1 MEDKIDPGASTPIYQ
16 QIKNLILTR
25 IASGELR
32 PNDQLP
38 SEREYEALLGVSRQT
53 VRRALDELVLQGT
66 LYRQAGKGTYVAA
79 QPSDDDYVG
88 IIGSAAMLA
97 ISPDHAFYCQRL
109 EQIEAPEFA
118 RALLGLGEKEHVI
131 FFEQLTCVR
140 AEPRYIH
147 RSYFPQTVA
156 SMEEIERMKHLSVME
171 ILLSLPAPLP
181 LLSRDHI
188 KPELSDAHD
197 ARLLGI
203 DPGSPVQVQ
212 RGCMLS
218 ANGVP
223 IEAHELVVR
232 GDRFKM
238 DIEFSIN
245 QQVLDRFKAIRQHT

>member
-1 MEDKIDPGASTPIYQ
+1 MEDRINPGASTPIYH
-16 QIKNLILTR
+16 QIKNLILTK

-53 VRRALDELVLQGT
+53 VRRALDELVLQGA

-79 QPSDDDYVG
+79 QPSVDDYVG
-88 IIGSAAMLA
+88 IIGSATMLA

-109 EQIEAPEFA
+109 EQIEVPEFA
-118 RALLGLGEKEHVI
+118 RALLGLAENERVI

-140 AEPRYIH
+140 TEPRYIH
-147 RSYFPQTVA
+147 RSYFPQTIV
-156 SMEEIERMKHLSVME
+156 SMEEIERVKHLSVME
-171 ILLSLPAPLP
+171 ILLTLPAPLP
-181 LLSRDHI
+181 LLSRDHV
-188 KPELSDAHD
+188 KPELSNADDAL
-197 ARLLGI
+197 LLGI
-203 DPGSPVQVQ
+203 EAGMPVQVQ

-223 IEAHELVVR
+223 IEAHELIVR
-232 GDRFKM
+232 GDRFKL